1 MGTRTGPLLVNTLGK
16 IGKWTGILGGC
27 PPPTFH
33 HVMSSTNVLY
43 SKHTPRPKSSFHL
56 DLGGLTRAWASLS
69 SGLLASA
76 EKRECAPWTVPP
88 PATWTHGID
97 SNRIC
102 GVVQLACRRCTAE
115 SSALRL
121 MYARRTMLSVL
132 SLAGVPLVLRSP
144 SSVSSFDLPM
154 LPAGIRIWC
163 TDVWVNRCVESG
175 VRCGNVCRTCL
186 RHSWTQTWCPRP
198 QVNTA
203 CADCNGLDSNFNSG
217 RPIAHRVVDAFTG
230 CAALGGMA
238 AMVKFAGEMR
248 PESVTVS
255 AVLCLRNGA
264 CCPPCLPFLGRR

>member
-1 MGTRTGPLLVNTLGK
+1 VDWTRRRFDTNTAVAVDGHPYRTVACQHTRENRK
-16 IGKWTGILGGC
+16 VDRDSWWV
-27 PPPTFH
+27 PSPH

-56 DLGGLTRAWASLS
+56 DLGGLTGRAWS

-76 EKRECAPWTVPP
+76 EKRECAPWSVPP

-198 QVNTA
+198 
-203 CADCNGLDSNFNSG
+203 
-217 RPIAHRVVDAFTG
+217 
-230 CAALGGMA
+230 
-238 AMVKFAGEMR
+238 
-248 PESVTVS
+248 
-255 AVLCLRNGA
+255 
-264 CCPPCLPFLGRR
+264 